1 MGNPPLI
8 VGLLID
14 SVAYA
19 AIFSIVA
26 LVMYRFAGQL
36 AWRYLIVLFFFI
48 AAGLY
53 IVFAL
58 RADEGILW
66 VAGEVVG
73 VAIFGGMALLGMRS
87 SIWWII
93 AGWALHPLWD
103 VGQHNLAPSSHSGE

>member
-19 AIFSIVA
+19 AIFSFVA

-36 AWRYLIVLFFFI
+36 AWRCLIVLYFFI

-58 RADEGILW
+58 RADEGILYRS
-66 VAGEVVG
+66 G
-73 VAIFGGMALLGMRS
+73 LLMS
-87 SIWWII
+87 
-93 AGWALHPLWD
+93 
-103 VGQHNLAPSSHSGE
+103 